1 MEKIK
6 NLSSYKLIK
15 EYPGSPEVG
24 TIVKD
29 SQGSIEYTEPSGK
42 QYTAS
47 SSAGNIF
54 KTNIEA
60 YPEFWEKQRFEILQY
75 VAKDKL
81 SYTSKRRGGLNHDQY
96 WNIFSVVRNS
106 DGEVFSIGNSITGA
120 TYKDARVIEE
130 IILDGDGE
138 ILFSQGKGYT
148 ELVDA
153 KKCKAPLFLTNDGVE
168 VFIGDIIFTVQS
180 SLDDIDQIMV
190 ANFRPED
197 YPSWKVFSTKK
208 AAEDYIV
215 KNKYA
220 LSIEDFWDV
229 FNMPTSNF
237 NKSAH
242 MKKLVR
248 ERLGL

>member
-1 MEKIK
+1 MKT
-6 NLSSYKLIK
+6 YKLVK

-24 TIVKD
+24 TIAKE
-29 SQGSIEYTEPSGK
+29 SSPKGGSIAYQLPNGVEYVE
-42 QYTAS
+42 
-47 SSAGNIF
+47 SSANNNLF
-54 KTNIEA
+54 KQNIETQ
-60 YPEFWEKQRFEILQY
+60 PEYWKVQSFEILHY
-75 VAKDKL
+75 VQKDKL
-81 SYTSKRRGGLNHDQY
+81 SFTSKRRGGADHEKY
-96 WNIFSVVRNS
+96 WNIYSVKRNS
-106 DGEVFSIGNSITGA
+106 DGEVFTLGESITGA
-120 TYKDARVIEE
+120 TYKDARVIEG
-130 IILDGDGE
+130 IILDGSGD
-138 ILFSQGKGYT
+138 ILFNQGKGYT

-190 ANFRPED
+190 AMFRPED

>member
-1 MEKIK
+1 MKI
-6 NLSSYKLIK
+6 YKLIK

-29 SQGSIEYTEPSGK
+29 SQGSIKYIEPLGK
-42 QYTAS
+42 QYTES

-54 KTNIEA
+54 KTNIEN
-60 YPEFWEKQRFEILQY
+60 YPEFWKKQNFEILQY
-75 VAKDKL
+75 VQKDKL
-81 SYTSKRRGGLNHDQY
+81 SYTSKKRGGKDHEKY
-96 WNIFSVVRNS
+96 WNIFSVKRNS

-120 TYKDARVIEE
+120 TFKDARKIEE
-130 IILDGDGE
+130 IILDSEGD
-138 ILFSQGKGYT
+138 ILFGQGKGYT

-153 KKCKAPLFLTNDGVE
+153 TKCKSPLFLTNDRVE
-168 VFIGDIIFTVQS
+168 VFIGDIIHVVDNN
-180 SLDDIDQIMV
+180 LNAIDRIMV
-190 ANFRPED
+190 ATYRPED
-197 YPSWKVFSTKK
+197 YPTFKVFSTNK
-208 AAEDYIV
+208 AAEDYII

-220 LSIEDFWDV
+220 LSIEDFWEV
-229 FNMPTSNF
+229 SNMPTSNF

>member
-1 MEKIK
+1 MK
-6 NLSSYKLIK
+6 SYKLIK

-29 SQGSIEYTEPSGK
+29 SQGSIKYTEPSGK
-42 QYTAS
+42 QYTES

-54 KTNIEA
+54 KANIENH
-60 YPEFWEKQRFEILQY
+60 PEFWEEEIEKDYEILQY
-75 VAKDKL
+75 VRKDRQ
-81 SYTSKRRGGLNHDQY
+81 SYSSKRRGGKDHEKD
-96 WNIFSVVRNS
+96 WNIFSVKRIS

-120 TYKDARVIEE
+120 TYKDPRKIEE
-130 IILDGDGE
+130 IILEGDDE
-138 ILFSQGKGYT
+138 IALGQGKGYT

-153 KKCKAPLFLTNDGVE
+153 VKCKTPLFLTNDGVE
-168 VFIGDIIFTVQS
+168 VFIGDIVYVVQS
-180 SLDDIDQIMV
+180 SLNGIDKIMV

-197 YPSWKVFSTKK
+197 YPTMKVFSTNK
-208 AAEDYIV
+208 AAEDYII

-220 LSIEDFWDV
+220 LSIEDFWEV
-229 FNMPTSNF
+229 SNMPASNF